1 MIHCLNM
8 SLIEQ
13 IVSDIKSLP
22 IDKQEAAFNYVHGL
36 REQTIE
42 ERQAILD
49 RVSRALTIEEA
60 EEWERNVQS
69 CRKID
74 VETW

>member
-1 MIHCLNM
+1 M

-13 IVSDIKSLP
+13 IVADIKMLP
-22 IDKQEAAFNYVHGL
+22 LDKQEAAYKYVHRL
-36 REQTIE
+36 REQSSQ
-42 ERQAILD
+42 ERQTILD
-49 RVSRALTIEEA
+49 RAFGSLSMEEA

-74 VETW
+74 VESW

>member
-1 MIHCLNM
+1 M

-13 IVSDIKSLP
+13 IVADIKSLP
-22 IDKQEAAFNYVHGL
+22 IDKQEAALHYVHNL
-36 REQTIE
+36 REQNQQ

-49 RVSRALTIEEA
+49 RAFGVLSLEEV

-69 CRKID
+69 CRKVD
-74 VETW
+74 AESW